1 MILFR
6 ARRGTSEQTKFAK
19 GRSSEGIPT
28 ENVGPAPE
36 AGTLR
41 CRRCHP
47 AAPLLP
53 FTPTE
58 SPLPMANNSEKLGY
72 GGYPT
77 PSEART
83 YPKNNI
89 ALPTVGRIVLFQSQY
104 NAPAVPA
111 IVVAVDDGSHTI
123 GHLHVFTTSGPK
135 GYDMVRH
142 VSDSPGKYTPRWD
155 WMPYQ
160 KGQAAKT
167 EQLQEELDK
176 AHAAGLRPPIVE
188 GRQHVSHR
196 ASDPASWDDGVSK
209 TQAGAP
215 SPEDGKR

>member
-1 MILFR
+1 
-6 ARRGTSEQTKFAK
+6 
-19 GRSSEGIPT
+19 
-28 ENVGPAPE
+28 
-36 AGTLR
+36 
-41 CRRCHP
+41 
-47 AAPLLP
+47 
-53 FTPTE
+53 
-58 SPLPMANNSEKLGY
+58 MANEF
-72 GGYPT
+72 
-77 PSEART
+77 
-83 YPKNNI
+83 PKNNI

-104 NAPAVPA
+104 NTPAVPA
-111 IVVAVDDGSHTI
+111 IVVAATDGSRTI
-123 GHLHVFTTSGPK
+123 EHLHVFTTSGSV